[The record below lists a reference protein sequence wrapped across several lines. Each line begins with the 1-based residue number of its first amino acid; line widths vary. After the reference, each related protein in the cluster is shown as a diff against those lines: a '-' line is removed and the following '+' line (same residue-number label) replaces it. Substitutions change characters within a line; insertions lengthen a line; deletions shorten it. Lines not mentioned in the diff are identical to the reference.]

1 MAMDEVVQFG
11 DDFGQKI
18 DLTVRIR
25 EILRN
30 YPEGTSVLKEMVQNA
45 DDAGA
50 TTISFCLDK
59 RTHGAEHLAYTKLA
73 SFQGPSLLVH
83 NDARFTDADFASI
96 QRIGDSLKKDASQGW
111 KTGRFGIG
119 FNSVYHMTDLP
130 TFISGSHIVMFDP
143 HACHLPNV
151 NPSNPGKMINF
162 MTRRDLLEQ
171 YPDQFCPFEGFGC
184 DLRSPFDGT
193 TFRLPLRTPEQA
205 KTSKLTSRAQT
216 LASVSQLL
224 SDFAAESTMTLLFLR
239 NVTTIHISQWETGQS
254 APTPLHT
261 TSITN
266 LSREL
271 QAQRSQASLKAQA
284 FPLQGQICDYPLEI
298 TTRNFGSNNDA
309 TSTWLICNQLG
320 GKESTAMAI
329 DPENASLRLVPYGG
343 VAASLDVT
351 TPLQGRAFCF
361 LPLPVET
368 GLPIHVNGY
377 FELSSNRRDVWS
389 GDGLTGEGLL
399 RAQWNSSLL
408 ASVVAPCYARA
419 IEAMTQY
426 HTTPHLFPLQLP
438 LPPWQT
444 LVTSA
449 LTQVADKPCLYTL
462 TKTFVSPRDA
472 LVLGPSS
479 DKDALEPLL
488 VHDGLGLV
496 SVPPALQTLLLTTNT
511 IPIEFGPRH
520 ARAWYR
526 AHATCHGSNAAAMH
540 ALLAFVLRDGPR
552 DDLDGVQLLPL
563 MDHSVG
569 RFAIQAPVDAAG
581 LQQLLSMQFPRSLCV
596 AALQKHENNAQAAL
610 EWLLTSTT
618 KEACSTTYYL
628 CSELELQLFGASAR
642 QLLVDME
649 AVGDCK
655 ATLLSLASHMNVQ
668 VMGVQDLGDFLP
680 LVLPPHW
687 ARQSRVAWS
696 IDATDLPTLAWFQ
709 DLWAYIGN
717 SPSTL
722 LDLCD
727 QWPIVP
733 TQNGAVCSLRKQ
745 SSILHTAWLAPS
757 IVAILLRMQVD
768 VLAHDLFRTE
778 VSPEVWT
785 YFQQPTPEG
794 VVASLSRDRV
804 EVLSA
809 VERDELRTYIV
820 SLHCDDMSAST
831 VQALRSLPLFH
842 GFGFRQSN
850 AVAWDETDDRSLFV
864 PLTPGLCVAPEIE
877 PRLLDGRFVVHPELS
892 KKVLT
897 KLGLPTISRVNFFMT
912 SMFAANVWSNLEP
925 EMQLSLLEG
934 FLLHVTT
941 FVRDDP
947 RFIGRAQQLQVF
959 ATMTGS
965 WRYVTELYDPDIEAF
980 VDMIEPSC
988 FPSASLQTPAYLGA
1002 LRLLGMQQMLTRSS
1016 VLHIAEVIATTGVAE
1031 ETAEFQRRTKEF
1043 VKYVDAHA
1051 DRLLQPQVS
1060 MHVATKKKKMSLQK
1074 KTGSFFK
1081 AFLDS
1086 RSSTLQDDE
1095 DNEVDD
1101 AAHAAAL
1108 QLEMQD
1114 IIAFREQL
1122 VLLAWMPVLQSPPY
1136 ACLPWP
1142 SSPPLVTS
1150 PLALR
1155 PAESQWLCSASFF
1168 ILDGA
1173 IASSALR
1180 QLFGWDAPHALPV
1193 LLRQLVELHATFC
1206 AIGNDDA
1213 HLARLAAQVPTL
1225 YAALASYLVRDASA
1239 ANGMQSALHN
1249 VPWLWIRDRF
1259 WRADQVAFDSYVHAH
1274 EYLAIV
1280 PKELLPYESL
1290 LSALGV
1296 RRRFHARDYVGVLE
1310 AMFTAHNTQPLSK
1323 DDVALAIQLAQ
1334 TLSDEMSTGLDV
1346 YLPTAS
1352 NVLELASS
1360 LLFNDAPWLAQPS
1373 GLVFVHPQLSNV
1385 VAGKLGAVS
1394 FRSSLLRSSSTALDG
1409 LEPEA
1414 LDGVTAFGQSEPLT
1428 RRLAH
1433 ILEQYPEG
1441 TSVLHELVQ
1450 NADDAG
1456 ATRVSV
1462 CLNLATYA
1470 TSSLLSAPMAAW
1482 QGPALYCY
1490 NNAAFQERDFMN
1502 LARIGQGS
1510 KLHRVSTTGR
1520 FGLGF
1525 NSVYHLT
1532 DLPSIV
1538 SGSSLV
1544 MFDPHATFV
1553 PNATT
1558 TQPGI
1563 KINFTSSNVIAQF
1576 PDQFAPYKLFGCTLD
1591 EPYHGTL
1598 FRFPFRTTGMH
1609 SEIKRSAYTQ
1619 HDMHELITQFQ
1630 SSLAA
1635 TMLFLRHVEHI
1646 AVYIKTDDDGS
1657 EPRLLYEASVPPRPP
1672 NALDAFANKDA
1683 FYRQL
1688 QRQAAPSID
1697 HHVLS
1702 VTLSEPGNAAPVT
1715 ENYLMA
1721 IGMGAGSAKAMA
1733 LAHPELKLIPYVG
1746 IAARLDVVPTPLD
1759 GRAFCFLPLPVK
1771 VGLPVH
1777 INGYFELSSNRRDI
1791 WHGDDMTGEGR
1802 MRSEWNK
1809 ALLVDA
1815 VAPTYLSLLL
1825 HVQAMVSKDHY
1836 LALFPP
1842 QRPPSPWSAVVDTLY
1857 ARVGANKLVYC
1868 ETSGAYVPFNV
1879 VLALDP
1885 ALPSARATE
1894 VMEILRLH
1902 GLSYASFPPPLHA
1915 LLLEKNVL
1923 LGATTPSTFRQLL
1936 QAERIRLQTL
1946 PPQLVPA
1953 LVKLCVDDIR
1963 DEAQLEMLHALP
1975 LLVLR
1980 DQSVRPILLRGQ
1992 GDAVYVCSSIE
2003 QTLLEGMC
2011 PHRVLN
2017 MELCGGVLRA
2027 LPGFVTSAN
2036 VKVFD
2041 LHELGAIASSL
2052 FPSAWRQK
2060 PRVPFVAHPSRPMT
2074 WWKALWSY
2082 VDDQVSNGNDVPTS
2096 LLEWPIKPVRI
2107 NPTNTALMPL
2117 DTPVLSSLQGLR
2129 GDRDSI
2135 LDFLKDHDLYVLDT
2149 SLFPNE
2155 RCPSWMLSSGFAFA
2169 CDASGLLSLFS
2180 RGTAIAAIPLP
2191 VARAFRALLVEA
2203 DFETLSPANQA
2214 TARSLPIFELSTLG
2228 GASTLVALDSASY
2241 LLPPS
2246 GFAYA
2251 PPPLLSLASSD
2262 ERAFCLAAGVAQVT
2276 HDDALLE
2283 HVLPHLTFFDETL
2296 QIELLVKEVFLRYA
2310 SMAPAVQKRLRETVR
2325 VPTADASSAHR
2336 PLHELHDP
2344 TSDALQGLLG
2354 PSSFPTPLLA
2364 AQLAVMKD
2372 MGLQQSISCLA
2383 MLESARSIENA
2394 PDTMRAVHL
2403 LGVVNEHLDA
2413 VFAPEKDSETIAAL
2427 CAVAWLPI
2435 QTARP
2440 LDVLPWTVAT
2450 GGVASPHATWPP
2462 EWIWYGSA
2470 TKCILN
2476 GHVTSKVLR
2485 DACQW
2490 TLSADVLAQQLVAI
2504 AERHASSAVA
2514 LEDPTFLHQRVA
2526 NVYAT
2531 LEGCIANL
2539 SDDETWKA
2547 HLASSP
2553 WIWTTSM
2560 RFVRVCQVAH
2570 DGPETV
2576 APVLVTVADT
2586 RVPSTLL
2593 EAFAIKAS
2601 FEMDDYARALT
2612 FLPRDAP
2619 LQASDMAL
2627 VNVLLGLLEQAS
2639 PDSVRNILL
2648 PDTDRMLAPATEL
2661 VVDDMAW
2668 HKSSERGRRRFVHA
2682 SVAPH
2687 VALRF
2692 GAVSKHALVAN
2703 ASCNSVKMMCPH
2715 LVAIKAHLPEA
2726 NYASWATKLLRDM
2739 LDVSEAL
2746 HCPRVDVVVDTRA
2759 HADQKVC
2766 RPSFQALQR
2775 DAIVFHFHD
2784 VQVQPETLF
2793 LKYGK
2798 GSAGLLSGLF
2808 VSDCIQVLSG
2818 TDFYVIDP
2826 SGTYLEQAS
2835 TLRYNT
2841 QTPEFASFSDQ
2852 LAPFASLPSLQSG
2865 TIVRCPLRTTPD
2877 SKLRPALTP
2886 QDMASFLSTA
2896 NAFAPTSVLFSSYLR
2911 HLTLWHLT
2919 PELRTCTIDVALQN
2933 ADRVLSQRLSLLQD
2947 DEWRKPKPT
2956 GLFGNVFKRSM
2967 TLPFAI
2973 SDVAIRVSAQ
2983 KEVAVHHWCVSANM
2997 AVGRTQDLAKAV
3009 PALSPHASVAHLVRT
3024 TGGATIPRVRG
3035 QLFAPFATDIYTG
3048 LPVHVH
3054 AGFGLD
3060 APSLH
3065 VPVRGLGP
3073 KNHVMDEWNLTL
3085 LEDAVTE
3092 AYVQLLSTL
3101 KANAIAANVPRMLY
3115 GAWPALRRSTD
3126 LGRLVQRSLHPK
3138 VSQLELFLCG
3148 DGSYRRLTDGYFM
3161 EPTMPLQV
3169 AAYARL
3175 HFPMFTV
3182 PSSVV
3187 AATTTMQST
3196 PRLFTPRVLREWLK
3210 RVAASSLHVGLC
3222 HDLLAYCLRDLTP
3235 MTYGELAGLPV
3246 LALAD
3251 GTVGTVPKAS
3261 LFSAIAAEPFI
3272 VATLDQQLLLPSM
3285 RSRFLALEFCRAFDL
3300 ENVRLIT
3307 ALGAAPFSVTFLSQ
3321 HIASELPPAW
3331 RNKDRVVWSPSQ
3343 DVGVS
3348 ALWLGRFWKEVG
3360 KKEHAQLF
3368 HAWPLLP
3375 IAGKNELLRCRYMD
3389 DVLVLKPGSASLELA
3404 ASIAR
3409 QRQVAIADDD
3419 AQHAAYLHERHV
3431 MDALAK
3437 QELHLDEDEDEEFEG
3452 DEADGEAEDSDNVPA
3467 SEATVDAAGISLAVD
3482 DEAVSTA
3489 QDEATV
3495 DDEDGVISESEG
3507 TRRLHPLLARLDV
3520 PIFEL
3525 GFVPEAQHHEWLVRP
3540 SDAALMIL
3548 GGLFKWSHAGRLQW
3562 PMASQA
3568 DREEL
3573 VAYFADHGTLYGGFN
3588 QRRKDQLRGLP
3599 LYYSLLGDECI
3610 LSHDTYYLVDE
3621 SVIGFPAYLPEHTKQ
3636 SFLHVPRPSL
3646 LAFFKELDV
3655 ACLTEADMV
3664 AKFVVGRFDAFD
3676 AVQRT
3681 ALLDTIQRKWSV
3693 FQRNASLVAFL
3704 QSTPLFSTRDGLIV
3718 PASTLLDPTHPVLAS
3733 VLLPSFPESFPAPA
3747 YATPEWLD
3755 ILHALGMTYELST
3768 AVFARCAN
3776 HVASW
3781 PTPLSSEHEAGALAL
3796 HEAFARHYDKYERA
3810 RSFLEELASIA
3821 FVPAIEHAL
3830 SGPDRTILTRYCDC
3844 AVPSDEAVVFF
3855 SKPIALAYA
3864 VPPRVL
3870 WRRLDVV
3877 SPPPATDVLLTLE
3890 RVTSNATVLDDWS
3903 HATSVLELFQKLFAY
3918 CDAHWDTLGHAMQSR
3933 LCELP
3938 LLPIG
3943 TRFVK
3948 ASRVYVRLQE
3958 NLAPFLFEVPR
3969 AFGAYDHLFQR
3980 LGTKESPS
3988 ANDYAQL
3995 LAELATECMVLNLNE
4010 LRAVVKMVTLVA
4022 ETELTLSHP
4031 LMLPTTTHELVPLQ
4045 LCVANDAT
4053 ARRLTLRMHMQLA
4066 SIHVVHGMV
4075 TDAVVRALHVPSLS
4089 DLVVEELCPGEAL
4102 VPTVDTT
4109 AMTAVLRSDAFGR
4122 GLAAVCVGS
4131 DDDIVLR
4138 FREHAIC
4145 AVETLATR
4153 LYVRNGRLDV
4163 TKDPS
4168 SLCFID
4174 ETAKV
4179 LYVTTPGS
4187 LSLSHVVALCIQQSM
4202 PHALLD
4208 CAPVLAMLESSDIP
4222 QTLAYL
4228 RVGSRRVLQARGVPG
4243 APLCDVDMLALELKP
4258 LRSFLPGEVVAI
4270 EGSNHEHVYA
4280 TVLAEQSTGGLKQVQ
4295 LCVDTKHTTTWLPS
4309 TQVFSFQSV
4318 RQSTT
4323 LSAATATPT
4332 TAAVQTAAVTSMP
4345 SSVPSLPV
4353 SETQVLDAVNELL
4366 GRVNMSLSAPYEA
4379 LLQETLR
4386 LKQRLA
4392 HAEESYRAASERIEE
4407 ALAEKKD
4414 VLEAMTCS
4422 VCFEN
4427 DVNRVLVPC
4436 GHVFCSAC
4444 VGRFPRNKCPT
4455 CRQDISTHCAFHKPY

>member
-1 MAMDEVVQFG
+1 MAMDEVQFG

-111 KTGRFGIG
+111 KTGLASTR
-119 FNSVYHMTDLP
+119 VRHQHAY
-130 TFISGSHIVMFDP
+130 GSHIVMFDP

-224 SDFAAESTMTLLFLR
+224 DDFAHESTMMLLFLR

-254 APTPLHT
+254 APTPLYT

-266 LSREL
+266 LSRDL
-271 QAQRSQASLKAQA
+271 QAQRSQASLKAQT
-284 FPLQGQICDYPLEI
+284 FPLHGQICDYPLKI
-298 TTRNFGSNNDA
+298 TTRDFGSNNEA

-320 GKESTAMAI
+320 GKESTAMAT

-343 VAASLDVT
+343 VAASLDIS

-399 RAQWNSSLL
+399 RAQWNTSLL
-408 ASVVAPCYARA
+408 ASVIAPCYARA

-426 HTTPHLFPLQLP
+426 HTSPHLFPLQLP
-438 LPPWQT
+438 LPPWQA

-449 LTQVADKPCLYTL
+449 LTHVADKPCLYTL
-462 TKTFVSPRDA
+462 TKTFVAPKDA
-472 LVLGPSS
+472 LVLGPSQ

-496 SVPPALQTLLLTTNT
+496 SLPPPLQTLLCATKT

-526 AHATCHGSNAAAMH
+526 THTTCHGSNAAAMH
-540 ALLAFVLRDGPR
+540 TLLAFVLRDGPR

-569 RFAIQAPVDAAG
+569 RFVIQAPVDTTG

-596 AALQKHENNAQAAL
+596 AALQKHENDAQAAL
-610 EWLLTSTT
+610 EWLLTGPSATMCT
-618 KEACSTTYYL
+618 SNYYL
-628 CSELELQLFGASAR
+628 CSPLELKLFGASCR
-642 QLLVDME
+642 QRLVDME
-649 AVGDCK
+649 AIGDCK
-655 ATLLSLASHMNVQ
+655 AMLLALAAHVNVQ
-668 VMGVQDLGDFLP
+668 VMGVQDLGDFFP

-778 VSPEVWT
+778 VSSDVWT

-804 EVLSA
+804 EMLSA
-809 VERDELRTYIV
+809 AERDELRTYIL

-842 GFGFRQSN
+842 GFGVREAN
-850 AVAWDETDDRSLFV
+850 AVVWDEADDRSLFV

-892 KKVLT
+892 KKVLH
-897 KLGLPTISRVNFFMT
+897 KLGLPTISCVNFFMT
-912 SMFAANVWSNLEP
+912 SMFAADVWSTLQI
-925 EMQLSLLEG
+925 EMQLSLLEA

-947 RFIGRAQQLQVF
+947 RFIGRAQQLKVF

-1016 VLHIAEVIATTGVAE
+1016 VLHIAEVIATTQADD
-1031 ETAEFQRRTKEF
+1031 ETTRVEFQSRTKEF

-1051 DRLLQPQVS
+1051 DRLLQPQL
-1060 MHVATKKKKMSLQK
+1060 LQ
-1074 KTGSFFK
+1074 G
-1081 AFLDS
+1081 FLDS
-1086 RSSTLQDDE
+1086 RSSTLQDDDE
-1095 DNEVDD
+1095 DEVDE
-1101 AAHAAAL
+1101 AAL
-1108 QLEMQD
+1108 QSEMQD

-1122 VLLAWMPVLQSPPY
+1122 VLLAWMPVLQTPPY

-1150 PLALR
+1150 PLAIR
-1155 PAESQWLCSASFF
+1155 PAETQWLCSASFF

-1173 IASSALR
+1173 ISSVSLR
-1180 QLFGWDAPHALPV
+1180 QLFGWDASHALPV
-1193 LLRQLVELHATFC
+1193 LLRQLVELHATFH
-1206 AIGNDDA
+1206 AIGSDDT

-1225 YAALASYLVRDASA
+1225 YAALAAYLVNDSNA
-1239 ANGMQSALHN
+1239 ANVMQNALHN

-1274 EYLAIV
+1274 EYLAVV
-1280 PKELLPYESL
+1280 PKELLPYEHL

-1310 AMFTAHNTQPLSK
+1310 AMFTAHNNNNKTLSK
-1323 DDVALAIQLAQ
+1323 EDVALAIQLAQ
-1334 TLSDEMSTGLDV
+1334 TLSDEVSTGLDV

-1352 NVLELASS
+1352 NALQVASS
-1360 LLFNDAPWLAQPS
+1360 LLFNDAPWLAQPP

-1553 PNATT
+1553 PNATA

-1576 PDQFAPYKLFGCTLD
+1576 PDQFAPYKLFGCTLE

-1598 FRFPFRTTGMH
+1598 FRFPFRTAGVH
-1609 SEIKRSAYTQ
+1609 SEIKRAAYTE

-1646 AVYIKTDDDGS
+1646 AVYIKNDDDGC
-1657 EPRLLYEASVPPRPP
+1657 EPRLLYEATVPPRPS
-1672 NALDAFANKDA
+1672 NALDAFASKDA

-1702 VTLSEPGNAAPVT
+1702 VTLSEPGNAAPLT
-1715 ENYLMA
+1715 ETYLMA

-1733 LAHPELKLIPYVG
+1733 LQHPELKLIPYVG
-1746 IAARLDVVPTPLD
+1746 IAARLDVVPTLLD

-1825 HVQAMVSKDHY
+1825 HVQAMVSNEHY
-1836 LALFPP
+1836 LALLPP

-1857 ARVGANKLVYC
+1857 ARVGAHKLVYC
-1868 ETSGAYVPFNV
+1868 ETSGAYVPFNM

-1885 ALPSARATE
+1885 ALASARATE

-1902 GLSYASFPPPLHA
+1902 GLSYASFSPPLHA

-1923 LGATTPSTFRQLL
+1923 LGATTPSTFRQLVH
-1936 QAERIRLQTL
+1936 AERIRLQTL

-1980 DQSVRPILLRGQ
+1980 DQSVRSILLRGQ
-1992 GDAVYVCSSIE
+1992 GDAVYVCSSVE

-2011 PHRVLN
+2011 PHLVLN
-2017 MELCGGVLRA
+2017 MELCGSILRA

-2036 VKVFD
+2036 VKLFD
-2041 LHELGAIASSL
+2041 LHELGTIASSL
-2052 FPSAWRQK
+2052 FPPAWRQK
-2060 PRVPFVAHPSRPMT
+2060 PRVPFVAHPSRPMA

-2082 VDDQVSNGNDVPTS
+2082 VDDQILNGRDVPTS
-2096 LLEWPIKPVRI
+2096 LLQWPIKPVRI
-2107 NPTNTALMPL
+2107 NTSNTALMPL
-2117 DTPVLSSLQGLR
+2117 DAPVLASLQGLR
-2129 GDRDSI
+2129 GDRDNI

-2169 CDASGLLSLFS
+2169 CDAPGLLSLLS

-2203 DFETLSPANQA
+2203 DCATLSLANQA

-2228 GASTLVALDSASY
+2228 GASTLVALDSATY
-2241 LLPPS
+2241 LLPPL

-2251 PPPLLSLASSD
+2251 PPPLLSVASLD
-2262 ERAFCLAAGVAQVT
+2262 ERAFCIAAGLAQVS
-2276 HDDALLE
+2276 HDDALLD
-2283 HVLPHLTFFDETL
+2283 HVLPHLTFFDEHMQL
-2296 QIELLVKEVFLRYA
+2296 ELLVQEVFLRYA
-2310 SMAPAVQKRLRETVR
+2310 SMAPAVQTRLRETVR
-2325 VPTADASSAHR
+2325 VPTADANSAPR
-2336 PLHELHDP
+2336 LLHELHDP
-2344 TSDALQGLLG
+2344 TSEALQGLLG

-2364 AQLAVMKD
+2364 AHLAVMKD

-2383 MLESARSIENA
+2383 MLESARSIETA
-2394 PDTMRAVHL
+2394 PDAMRAAYL
-2403 LGVVNEHLDA
+2403 LGVVNQHLDA
-2413 VFAPEKDSETIAAL
+2413 VYAPERDIEAVAAL

-2435 QTARP
+2435 QTSRP
-2440 LDVLPWTVAT
+2440 LEVLPWTVAT
-2450 GGVASPHATWPP
+2450 GGVASPRATWPQ
-2462 EWIWYGSA
+2462 EWMWYGSA

-2476 GHVTSKVLR
+2476 GHVTSNVLR

-2490 TLSADVLAQQLVAI
+2490 TLSADVVAQQLVAI
-2504 AERHASSAVA
+2504 AERHASSAVV
-2514 LEDPTFLHQRVA
+2514 LDDMTFLHQRVA

-2531 LEGCIANL
+2531 LETCIADL
-2539 SDDETWKA
+2539 SDDEGWKA
-2547 HLASSP
+2547 PLTSAP

-2570 DGPETV
+2570 DGPEHV

-2586 RVPSTLL
+2586 RVPSALL

-2601 FEMDDYARALT
+2601 FDTDDYVRALT
-2612 FLPRDAP
+2612 FLPRDEP

-2627 VNVLLGLLEQAS
+2627 VTVLLGLLEKS
-2639 PDSVRNILL
+2639 PDSVNNVLL
-2648 PDTDRMLAPATEL
+2648 PDANGILAPATEL

-2668 HKSSERGRRRFVHA
+2668 HKSSDASRGRRRFVHP
-2682 SVAPH
+2682 SVVPQ

-2703 ASCNSVKMMCPH
+2703 ASSNSVKMMCPH

-2726 NYASWATKLLRDM
+2726 HYASWATKLLRDM
-2739 LDVSEAL
+2739 LDVAEAL
-2746 HCPRVDVVVDTRA
+2746 ACPRVDVVVDMRV

-2775 DAIVFHFHD
+2775 DAIVFHLHD
-2784 VQVQPETLF
+2784 VHVQPETLF

-2808 VSDCIQVLSG
+2808 VSDCVQVLSG

-2852 LAPFASLPSLQSG
+2852 LAPFVSLPSRQSG

-2877 SKLRPALTP
+2877 SKLRPALTRHDV
-2886 QDMASFLSTA
+2886 DMFLTTA
-2896 NAFAPTSVLFSSYLR
+2896 TAFAPTSVLFSSYLR
-2911 HLTLWHLT
+2911 QLSLWHLT
-2919 PELRTCTIDVALQN
+2919 PEVRTCTIDVALQN

-2967 TLPFAI
+2967 TLPVAI
-2973 SDVAIRVSAQ
+2973 SDVAIQVTAQ
-2983 KEVAVHHWCVSANM
+2983 KDVAVHHWCVSANV
-2997 AVGRTQDLAKAV
+2997 AVGRTQDLAKSV
-3009 PALSPHASVAHLVRT
+3009 PSLSPHASVAHLVRT
-3024 TGGATIPRVRG
+3024 TGSATVPRIRG
-3035 QLFAPFATDIYTG
+3035 QLFAPFATDVYTG

-3073 KNHVMDEWNLTL
+3073 KNHAMDEWNLAL

-3101 KANAIAANVPRMLY
+3101 KANAIAANVPRLLY
-3115 GAWPALRRSTD
+3115 GAWPALRRSTE
-3126 LGRLVQRSLHPK
+3126 LGRLVQRSMHPK
-3138 VSQLELFLCG
+3138 LSQLELFLCG
-3148 DGSYRRLTDGYFM
+3148 DGSYRRLTEGYFM
-3161 EPTMPLQV
+3161 EPSMPLQV

-3182 PSSVV
+3182 PSSVMT
-3187 AATTTMQST
+3187 ATTSMQST

-3251 GTVGTVPKAS
+3251 GSVGTVPKAS

-3285 RSRFLALEFCRAFDL
+3285 RTRFLALEFCRAFDL
-3300 ENVRLIT
+3300 TNVRLIN
-3307 ALGAAPFSVTFLSQ
+3307 ALGAVPFSVTFLAQ

-3360 KKEHAQLF
+3360 KKEHVQLF

-3375 IAGKNELLRCRYMD
+3375 IAGKHELLRCRYMD
-3389 DVLVLKPGSASLELA
+3389 DVLVLTPGSASLDLA
-3404 ASIAR
+3404 ASIAH

-3437 QELHLDEDEDEEFEG
+3437 QELHLDDDEEEEEG
-3452 DEADGEAEDSDNVPA
+3452 EGEADDEAKDLNVPGSEVAVDA
-3467 SEATVDAAGISLAVD
+3467 SEISLEVD
-3482 DEAVSTA
+3482 DEAA
-3489 QDEATV
+3489 NLAAHDATV
-3495 DDEDGVISESEG
+3495 VEEDAAVVSESEG

-3520 PIFEL
+3520 PILEL

-3540 SDAALMIL
+3540 RDAALMIL
-3548 GGLFKWSHAGRLQW
+3548 SGLSKWSQAGRLQW
-3562 PMASQA
+3562 PTASQA

-3621 SVIGFPAYLPEHTKQ
+3621 SVAGFPAYLPEHTKQ

-3646 LAFFKELDV
+3646 LSFFKELDV
-3655 ACLTEADMV
+3655 ECLTEADMV
-3664 AKFVVGRFDAFD
+3664 AKFVVDRFDAFD
-3676 AVQRT
+3676 VVQRT
-3681 ALLDTIQRKWSV
+3681 ALLDTIQRKWPI

-3704 QSTPLFSTRDGLIV
+3704 QTTPLFPTRDGLIV
-3718 PASTLLDPTHPVLAS
+3718 PASTLLDPTHAVLAS
-3733 VLLPSFPESFPAPA
+3733 ILLPSFPESFPTPE
-3747 YATPEWLD
+3747 YATPAWLD
-3755 ILHALGMTYELST
+3755 ILHALGMTHELST
-3768 AVFARCAN
+3768 TVFARCAN

-3821 FVPAIEHAL
+3821 FVPAIEHSL
-3830 SGPDRTILTRYCDC
+3830 SGPDRTILARYSDC

-3855 SKPIALAYA
+3855 AKPIVLAYA

-3890 RVTSNATVLDDWS
+3890 RVTSDATVLDDWS
-3903 HATSVLELFQKLFAY
+3903 HAMSVSELFQKLFAY
-3918 CDAHWDTLGHAMQSR
+3918 CDAHWDKLGHAMQTR

-3948 ASRVYVRLQE
+3948 ASRVYVRLPE

-3969 AFGAYDHLFQR
+3969 AFGAYDHLFAR

-4010 LRAVVKMVTLVA
+4010 LRAVVKIVALVA
-4022 ETELTLSHP
+4022 ETELTLSYP
-4031 LMLPTTTHELVPLQ
+4031 LMLPTTTHELVPLHV
-4045 LCVANDAT
+4045 CVANDAT
-4053 ARRLTLRMHMQLA
+4053 ARRLAVRMHMQLA

-4075 TDAVVRALHVPSLS
+4075 SDSVVRALHVPSLL
-4089 DLVVEELCPGEAL
+4089 DLVVEELCPGEVL
-4102 VPTVDTT
+4102 TPTIETS

-4122 GLAAVCVGS
+4122 GLASVCVGS
-4131 DDDIVLR
+4131 EDDMVVR
-4138 FREHAIC
+4138 FREHGIY
-4145 AVETLATR
+4145 AVETLSTR
-4153 LYVRNGRLDV
+4153 LYLRNGRVDV
-4163 TKDPS
+4163 TKDTS

-4174 ETAKV
+4174 EATKV

-4187 LSLSHVVALCIQQSM
+4187 LSLAQVVALCIQRSM

-4208 CAPVLAMLESSDIP
+4208 CSPVVAMLESTDIP
-4222 QTLAYL
+4222 QTLQYL
-4228 RVGSRRVLQARGVPG
+4228 GVGSRRVLQARGVPG
-4243 APLCDVDMLALELKP
+4243 APLCDVDMRALELKP

-4280 TVLAEQSTGGLKQVQ
+4280 TVVAEQTTFGLKQVQ
-4295 LCVDTKHTTTWLPS
+4295 LCVDTKHTTKWLPS

-4318 RQSTT
+4318 RQASTT
-4323 LSAATATPT
+4323 TSAATLTT
-4332 TAAVQTAAVTSMP
+4332 TAVQSAAVTSVP
-4345 SSVPSLPV
+4345 SSTPSLPI

-4379 LLQETLR
+4379 LVQETLR

-4407 ALAEKKD
+4407 ALVEKKE

-4455 CRQDISTHCAFHKPY
+4455 CRHDISTHCAFHKPY